1 MIDRILDWADEHT
14 NPLAWLIRTIEDVN
28 YWFTANDART
38 WWAHYLILAFG
49 TLALWPF
56 FGWWGGAVLVVVYW
70 AREVYQ
76 VRKRRRTSRKLLP
89 SLNYKWR
96 DDLPDFFSALL
107 GFLQVLGLL
116 T

>member
-1 MIDRILDWADEHT
+1 MIDRILDW
-14 NPLAWLIRTIEDVN
+14 LAQRSPFLARVVDIVDGVAG
-28 YWFTANDART
+28 FFSQSDAHS
-38 WWAHYLILAFG
+38 WVAHYLILALG

-56 FGWWGGAVLVVVYW
+56 FGFWGGAVLCFVYW
-70 AREVYQ
+70 GREVYQ
-76 VRKRRRTSRKLLP
+76 IWRRGDGFP
-89 SLNYKWR
+89 FKWR